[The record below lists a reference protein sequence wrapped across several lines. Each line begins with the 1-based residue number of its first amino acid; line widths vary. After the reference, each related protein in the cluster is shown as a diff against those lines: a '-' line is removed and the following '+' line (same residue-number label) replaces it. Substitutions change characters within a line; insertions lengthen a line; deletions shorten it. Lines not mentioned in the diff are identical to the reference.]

1 MKQTASM
8 TQTRKNKMTRF
19 KDFGSGAT
27 EKVTEP
33 LTFKLYEEDFH
44 CVPEIQGR
52 VILNL
57 VADGAGGDPA
67 ASSRMISNFFEHVL
81 EDESYTRFDALLN
94 DKHKVVS
101 VETLSEIVS
110 WLMEEYGNRPNQQPE
125 A

>member
-19 KDFGSGAT
+19 KDFGSGT
-27 EKVTEP
+27 GDKVTEP
-33 LTFKLYEEDFH
+33 LTFKLYEEEFH
-44 CVPEIQGR
+44 CVPEVQGR

-67 ASSRMISNFFEHVL
+67 ASSRMIATFFENVL

>member
-1 MKQTASM
+1 
-8 TQTRKNKMTRF
+8 MTRF
-19 KDFGSGAT
+19 KDFGSGSDL
-27 EKVTEP
+27 KNVEP
-33 LTFKLYEEDFH
+33 IVFKLYDEDFT

-57 VADGAGGDPA
+57 VADSSGGDAA
-67 ASSRMISNFFEHVL
+67 ASSRMIGKFFENVL
-81 EDESYTRFDALLN
+81 EDESYKRFDALLN

-110 WLMEEYGNRPNQQPE
+110 WVMEEYSNRPNQQPE